1 MPVNLSIKHV
11 PDRIVAELRRRAAA
25 HHRSLQGELLAVLE
39 EAVSPRPL
47 SIKEAR
53 AQIESLALRT
63 ANNSAKIIRAD
74 RDAR

>member
-1 MPVNLSIKHV
+1 
-11 PDRIVAELRRRAAA
+11 
-25 HHRSLQGELLAVLE
+25 VLE